1 MLYSQKSQ
9 IFLKKINKKKN
20 KDSKIIIEKIK
31 IKKRLFK

>member
-20 KDSKIIIEKIK
+20 KDRKIIIEKIK